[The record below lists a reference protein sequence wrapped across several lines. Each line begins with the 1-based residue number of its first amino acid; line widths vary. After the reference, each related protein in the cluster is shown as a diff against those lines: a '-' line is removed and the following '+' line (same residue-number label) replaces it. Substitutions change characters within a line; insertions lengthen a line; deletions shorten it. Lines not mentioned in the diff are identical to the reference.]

1 MGGLL
6 KSSKPKPTQTVQV
19 ATPVETPTADTT
31 TSSASEASGQ
41 EQRIES
47 LKRQARG
54 RAATIATSSSGLLT
68 LASTEPTRKSLLG
81 E

>member
-6 KSSKPKPTQTVQV
+6 KSPKTKPTQTVQV
-19 ATPVETPTADTT
+19 ATPVAASTTDT
-31 TSSASEASGQ
+31 TSSSATEASAQ
-41 EQRIES
+41 EQRIDS

-54 RAATIATSSSGLLT
+54 RAATVATSSRGLLT